1 MSKVLANSKSQ
12 FSKYV
17 VCRKC
22 FTLYD
27 LNDCF
32 LIVEGRQQSKLCN
45 HMCFPN
51 HRLAYMRKKCKEPL
65 LKDVGEEGAS
75 KFVPF
80 KTYCYKSLKSS
91 LETFVNRE
99 DFEDKCERWRSRQTQ
114 QNILHDVYD
123 ANIWKDCNGRN
134 FFFTVEGNYG
144 LMLNVDWFQPFKHTS
159 YSVGDIYLSVLNLPR
174 EERFKREKLC

>member
-1 MSKVLANSKSQ
+1 MIV
-12 FSKYV
+12 
-17 VCRKC
+17 
-22 FTLYD
+22 
-27 LNDCF
+27 F

-75 KFVPF
+75 KVVPF

-134 FFFTVEGNYG
+134 FFSQRKEIMV
-144 LMLNVDWFQPFKHTS
+144 
-159 YSVGDIYLSVLNLPR
+159 
-174 EERFKREKLC
+174 

>member
-65 LKDVGEEGAS
+65 LKDVGEDVAS

-134 FFFTVEGNYG
+134 FFSQRKEIMV
-144 LMLNVDWFQPFKHTS
+144 
-159 YSVGDIYLSVLNLPR
+159 
-174 EERFKREKLC
+174 